1 MYRCVTGGGIE
12 CFRLRLLAQ
21 TADNKYSL
29 NRPRAG
35 LYKEDLFQRRT
46 CTQRNFQPDP
56 QNPITAINRKRF
68 RQQYVCLN
76 CCVYMRLEVSELD
89 LCPLYSRFAQL
100 EESSPQFLFIANSVA
115 QSFIEK
121 LLTSCSCNCL
131 DFHRNLQ
138 ALKHKGQYQT

>member
-1 MYRCVTGGGIE
+1 MQGINNSLKFRELYRCVTGGGIE

-46 CTQRNFQPDP
+46 CTQRNFQSDP
-56 QNPITAINRKRF
+56 QNPIAAINRKRF
-68 RQQYVCLN
+68 RQQQPTYGLPELLCLED
-76 CCVYMRLEVSELD
+76 LEVSELD

-100 EESSPQFLFIANSVA
+100 EETSPQFL
-115 QSFIEK
+115 
-121 LLTSCSCNCL
+121 LLRIRRRSHLSKNC
-131 DFHRNLQ
+131 
-138 ALKHKGQYQT
+138 